1 MTARAKQIT
10 ATRDF
15 NRPYTDIVDKWKH
28 WTMEEWLCFA
38 EAFSPYVLSPHPKAP
53 GGHVLHDPRL
63 REMWSLL
70 RDVTL
75 HHCRVTAESDSAET
89 RAAVHDTLFQYA
101 KLVSQ
106 HLGVKACT
114 YNLHLMVCR

>member
-15 NRPYTDIVDKWKH
+15 NRPYNDIVDKWKH